1 MKKFIAALVAM
12 LFVATCGLIVYF
24 VTHETVPEGVVGY
37 IYDRTAKEE
46 KGDNVIPGTSVL
58 NIPHTGRVKINP
70 VNQTL
75 LEYPTTIQA
84 RSWTRL
90 EEGDNETDMSMQI
103 ATKEGK
109 SVDADLYISVKPIDI
124 GKIIKSFGTK
134 SFDLILDD
142 DIYGLVKGRL
152 NSVSQNESVYDVQS
166 SRNEIQQAAFDSLFQ
181 TLNDIYGVELIR
193 LEIGTLVL
201 PADIQAKI
209 DQKTQAQNEVELAKL
224 DRQKQDEINQKIVDE
239 QKAQSEKD
247 LLQKKAAADAAAY
260 QKTRAAEAELEAQEA
275 KLEIAKMQ
283 VEEARLHKEAVLEEQ
298 GTMTE
303 TYFRNKELEIQME
316 AAKAINGSLE
326 TIVTSG
332 DGEGYGALFG
342 LDKVLDNMGN

>member
-1 MKKFIAALVAM
+1 MKKFVAVLTLAAFLAVGYLM
-12 LFVATCGLIVYF
+12 VYF

-46 KGDNVIPGTSVL
+46 KGDDVIPGTSVL
-58 NIPHTGRVKINP
+58 NTPHTGRVKINP
-70 VNQTL
+70 INQTL

-84 RSWTRL
+84 RSWTSL
-90 EEGDNETDMSMQI
+90 EEGDNEVDMSMQI

-166 SRNEIQQAAFDSLFQ
+166 SRNEIQEAAFNSLFT

-239 QKAQSEKD
+239 QKAQSEKE
-247 LLQKKAAADAAAY
+247 LLQRQADADAAAY
-260 QKTRAAEAELEAQEA
+260 EKTRAAEADLAAQEA
-275 KLEIAKMQ
+275 KLKIAELQ
-283 VEEARLHKEAVLEEQ
+283 VEEARLKKEAELEAQ
-298 GTMTE
+298 KAMTE
-303 TYFRNKELEIQME
+303 TYFRDKELDVQRE
-316 AAKAINGSLE
+316 AAKAINSSLQ

-342 LDKVLDNMGN
+342 LDKILDSMN